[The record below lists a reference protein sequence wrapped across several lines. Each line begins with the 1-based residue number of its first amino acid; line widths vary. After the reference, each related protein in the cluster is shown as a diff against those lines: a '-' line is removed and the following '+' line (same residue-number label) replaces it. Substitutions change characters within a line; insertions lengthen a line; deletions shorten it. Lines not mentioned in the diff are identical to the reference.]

1 MSTLRSRARL
11 LARKI
16 DAFGGD
22 LRRANSLRP
31 SISKSKGPPRDRIS
45 RGEMRHYLREVPGY
59 QGGRYHRSLPHG
71 ADRGLKC
78 RMSTLRSRAR
88 LLARKIDAFG
98 GDLRRANSLR
108 PSISKSKGPPR
119 DRISRGEMR
128 HYLREVPGY
137 QGGRYHRS
145 LPHGT
150 DRGLSS
156 LRPKWNSAKRVCF
169 GEDEQ
174 RSKADIWRKTD
185 GVARSLR
192 GRPTE

>member
-11 LARKI
+11 LALKI

-71 ADRGLKC
+71 ANRGLSSLGPKWNPSKRFHLGEDEQRSKADIRCKTDEAARSLRGRDGADRGL
-78 RMSTLRSRAR
+78 T
-88 LLARKIDAFG
+88 
-98 GDLRRANSLR
+98 
-108 PSISKSKGPPR
+108 
-119 DRISRGEMR
+119 
-128 HYLREVPGY
+128 
-137 QGGRYHRS
+137 
-145 LPHGT
+145 
-150 DRGLSS
+150 S
-156 LRPKWNSAKRVCF
+156 LRPKWNPAKRVCF

-174 RSKADIWRKTD
+174 RSKADIWRKMD
-185 GVARSLR
+185 GAARSLR